1 MQRQIL
7 KAQQEVN
14 KKSRLGEF
22 VGAIIF
28 ALADVTLKET
38 AIKKA
43 HGGCPMCLSSNWFSE
58 DLLSHAVTRAVPS
71 ALKGLTTVV
80 GMGTGDPLRSTH

>member
-1 MQRQIL
+1 
-7 KAQQEVN
+7 
-14 KKSRLGEF
+14 
-22 VGAIIF
+22 
-28 ALADVTLKET
+28 
-38 AIKKA
+38 
-43 HGGCPMCLSSNWFSE
+43 MCLSSNWFSE